1 MTGRGGAS
9 APDRDRLLRCRS
21 KESTGTAA
29 VFRMDWQ
36 RKKGPEAEA
45 RSRRQRRV
53 FKAKISLISVRNQT
67 TVKEEQ
73 VLSDT
78 ETFTALG
85 DVQSA
90 ALRFFHQTYTVQRK
104 TFPRRP

>member
-9 APDRDRLLRCRS
+9 PPDRDQLLRCRS

-53 FKAKISLISVRNQT
+53 FKAKISLISAVTR
-67 TVKEEQ
+67 
-73 VLSDT
+73 L
-78 ETFTALG
+78 L
-85 DVQSA
+85 
-90 ALRFFHQTYTVQRK
+90 
-104 TFPRRP
+104 